1 MYSDCYDIRNQHNK
15 DKYICPLPLMLE
27 GSNEIFD
34 VSVVDFIDII
44 RYNVGDEVTVEY
56 KEGEKANTVLSLT
69 GDPK

>member
-1 MYSDCYDIRNQHNK
+1 
-15 DKYICPLPLMLE
+15 MLE

-44 RYNVGDEVTVEY
+44 RYNVVDEVTVEY